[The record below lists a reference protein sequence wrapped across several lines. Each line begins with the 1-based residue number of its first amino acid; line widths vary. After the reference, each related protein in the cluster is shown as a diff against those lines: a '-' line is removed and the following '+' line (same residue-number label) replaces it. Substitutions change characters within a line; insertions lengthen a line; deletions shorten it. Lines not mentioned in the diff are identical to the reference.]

1 MGPHSGSELGA
12 DFTPSTPAVYAES
25 MAGAYDVVEESEAVA
40 VTVAEEE
47 VEDAATRFAAGFRP
61 LRVCMQFLKH
71 QLGWPGRGCAYG
83 DRCTFAHSWAELHPE
98 ASAHEQQLAS
108 HLPD

>member
-1 MGPHSGSELGA
+1 MRGGVRTRGQNWV
-12 DFTPSTPAVYAES
+12 PAAYAES
-25 MAGAYDVVEESEAVA
+25 MAGAYDVVAESEAVVVPVA
-40 VTVAEEE
+40 VAE

-108 HLPD
+108 HLHG